1 MSAPTA
7 MSLDENAV
15 AQGYIDNF
23 KRQLTKKLEDPNTDP
38 DTAAI
43 EAAHSTGL
51 YAYISNL
58 ESSIADLSKRVG
70 ELSQSVVANKPARDA
85 DPQSGLTPFELA
97 APVMRSNAKASVRQ
111 SIGIVIAEVGV
122 VAIAIFL
129 LYTLFRGP
137 PPATQFGQAVLPDKE
152 LRTYVLFASALMI
165 VASIAGVVY
174 VV

>member
-15 AQGYIDNF
+15 AQGYVDNF
-23 KRQLTKKLEDPNTDP
+23 KSELTKKLENPNTDP

-51 YAYISNL
+51 YVYISNL

-70 ELSQSVVANKPARDA
+70 GLSTFTATNKPARDA

-111 SIGIVIAEVGV
+111 FIAIVIAEVGV
-122 VAIAIFL
+122 VAIAIWL
-129 LYTLFRGP
+129 LFVLFRGP
-137 PPATQFGQAVLPDKE
+137 PPATQFGQVVLPDKE
-152 LRTYVLFASALMI
+152 LRTYVLFATTLMI

>member
-15 AQGYIDNF
+15 AQGYVDNF
-23 KRQLTKKLEDPNTDP
+23 KSELTKKLEDPNTDP

-51 YAYISNL
+51 YGYISNL
-58 ESSIADLSKRVG
+58 ESSIATLSKRVDNMSRQG
-70 ELSQSVVANKPARDA
+70 VVDKPTRDA

-111 SIGIVIAEVGV
+111 SIAIVIAEVGV

-137 PPATQFGQAVLPDKE
+137 PPAKQFGEVVLPDKE
-152 LRTYVLFASALMI
+152 LRTYVLFATALMI

>member
-23 KRQLTKKLEDPNTDP
+23 KSQLTKKLEDPNTDP

-58 ESSIADLSKRVG
+58 ESSIANLSKRVG
-70 ELSQSVVANKPARDA
+70 ELSQSIVTDKPARDA

-97 APVMRSNAKASVRQ
+97 APVMRSNAKANVRQ
-111 SIGIVIAEVGV
+111 SIGVVIAEVGV
-122 VAIAIFL
+122 VAIAIWL
-129 LYTLFRGP
+129 LFVLFRGP
-137 PPATQFGQAVLPDKE
+137 PPPTQFGQTVLPDKE

>member
-7 MSLDENAV
+7 TSLDENEV
-15 AQGYIDNF
+15 AQGYVNNF
-23 KRQLTKKLEDPNTDP
+23 KSELTKKLEDPNTDP
-38 DTAAI
+38 ETAAI

-51 YAYISNL
+51 YGYISNL
-58 ESSIADLSKRVG
+58 ESSIATIRKRVDA
-70 ELSQSVVANKPARDA
+70 LSTSIGANKPARDA

-111 SIGIVIAEVGV
+111 SIGIIIAEVGL
-122 VAIAIFL
+122 VAIALSL

-137 PPATQFGQAVLPDKE
+137 PPATQFGQVVLPDKE
-152 LRTYVLFASALMI
+152 LRMYVLFATALMI

>member
-7 MSLDENAV
+7 MSINENAV
-15 AQGYIDNF
+15 AQGYVDNF
-23 KRQLTKKLEDPNTDP
+23 KSELTKKLEDPNTDP

-43 EAAHSTGL
+43 ESAHSTGL
-51 YAYISNL
+51 YTYISNL
-58 ESSIADLSKRVG
+58 ESSIADLSKRVS
-70 ELSQSVVANKPARDA
+70 ELSTSTAANKPMRDA
-85 DPQSGLTPFELA
+85 DPRSGLTPFELA

-137 PPATQFGQAVLPDKE
+137 PPAKQFGEVVLPDKE
-152 LRTYVLFASALMI
+152 LRTYVLFAASLMI